1 MKYLKHPATVIA
13 ALALFIASGGGAAA
27 YASGLISGS
36 QIKNH
41 SIAEKK
47 LSEKAIKALRGQ
59 RGPRGSVGPAG
70 PTGPPGPAGPIGAGR
85 VLLTQAQLL
94 DPSTIRAFIETDSTS
109 LPCLVTLAESN
120 DAVPG
125 QTVYCAPR
133 DFSDHQGLLIS
144 VFYPQDAVPL
154 PSDLVVVVTV
164 YQEFAQQY
172 GAPTLYPGI

>member
-1 MKYLKHPATVIA
+1 MKHLRHPATVIA
-13 ALALFIASGGGAAA
+13 TLALFVALGGGTAA

-41 SIAEKK
+41 SIPERK
-47 LSEKAIKALRGQ
+47 LTSGAIRALRGQ
-59 RGPRGSVGPAG
+59 RGPTG
-70 PTGPPGPAGPIGAGR
+70 PTGPIGPVGPPGQMNAGR
-85 VLLTQAQLL
+85 VLLTQAELKS
-94 DPSTIRAFIETDSTS
+94 PSVIRAFIETDSTN

-133 DFSDHQGLLIS
+133 DFNGQHGLLIS

-154 PSDLVVVVTV
+154 GPDLVVVVSV
-164 YQEFAQQY
+164 YQDSAQQY
-172 GAPTLYPGI
+172 GAPVLYPGV